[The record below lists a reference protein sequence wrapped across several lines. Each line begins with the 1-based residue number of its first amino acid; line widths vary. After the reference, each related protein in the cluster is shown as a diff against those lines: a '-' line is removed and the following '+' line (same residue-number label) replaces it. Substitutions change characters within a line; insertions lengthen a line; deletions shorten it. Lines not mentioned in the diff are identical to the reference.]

1 MSKMWVIIKR
11 EYAQVVKKKSF
22 IVGILLTPLFMVA
35 ITVLPALLAS
45 KKSADTHELAIIDLD
60 DKGIGESFSESLA
73 QYTLDDDQPAYEV
86 IDIFNISPDDSV
98 KLAQQR
104 LELDS
109 LVRNKEL
116 KSYLVI
122 NDNAA
127 QNDSIVLVAKSFGF
141 RTNSHFEKRL
151 SDILSGIRLNKSEVN
166 LEIDSILNLT
176 RRIDISQQAP
186 GGIERDFM
194 TMYLGG
200 IVFVMI
206 IFMTIITYG
215 QVLMRSIIE
224 EKNSRIIEVMISS
237 VSPFQLMAGKII
249 GLGLANLTQVGIWI
263 IIGMGIYSFRGDL
276 NISADVAATMFN
288 PVFLTFFL
296 AYMLIGYIMYSTLFA
311 LIGSIVNT
319 DKEAQNF
326 IFPIT
331 MGLIL
336 PVMTAMYII
345 QEPDSAIT
353 VTMSMIPFFTPT
365 MMILRLNFI
374 GVEAFTFANPIILEA
389 TIGLVITSLTTLLI
403 IWLTSK
409 IFRIGILMYGK
420 RPTLPE
426 IIKWMRY
433 K

>member
-22 IVGILLTPLFMVA
+22 IVGIILTPLFMVA
-35 ITVLPALLAS
+35 ITVLPAMLAS
-45 KKSADTHELAIIDLD
+45 KQSDDTHEMAIIDLD
-60 DKGIGESFSESLA
+60 DKGVGEKFAESLN
-73 QYTLDDDQPAYEV
+73 QYTLDDDLPAYEV
-86 IDIFNISPDDSV
+86 TDIYNINPDDTL
-98 KLAQQR
+98 KLAEQR
-104 LELDS
+104 SFLDS
-109 LVRNKEL
+109 LVRDKQL
-116 KSYLVI
+116 KSYLII
-122 NDNAA
+122 NYKAEE
-127 QNDSIVLVAKSFGF
+127 NDSIVLVAKSFGF
-141 RTNSHFEKRL
+141 RNNSRFEKRM
-151 SDILSGIRLNKSEVN
+151 SDILSGIRLDNTEVN
-166 LEIDSILNLT
+166 LEVDSILNLT
-176 RRIDISQQAP
+176 RRIDLSQQAP

-194 TMYLGG
+194 TMYMGG
-200 IVFVMI
+200 IIFVMI

-263 IIGMGIYSFRGDL
+263 VIGLGIYSFRGDL

-296 AYMLIGYIMYSTLFA
+296 AYLLIGYIMYSTLFA

-331 MGLIL
+331 MCLIL

-353 VTMSMIPFFTPT
+353 VTMSLIPLFTPT
-365 MMILRLNFI
+365 MMILRMNFI
-374 GVEAFTFANPIILEA
+374 GVDAFTFANPIILEA
-389 TIGLVITSLTTLLI
+389 TIGIVITSLTTLLI

-426 IIKWMRY
+426 IFKWMRY

>member
-22 IVGILLTPLFMVA
+22 IVGIVLTPLFMIA
-35 ITVLPALLAS
+35 ISVLPAILAS
-45 KKSADTHELAIIDLD
+45 KKSTDTHKIAIIEMD
-60 DKGIGESFSESLA
+60 DKKVGQKFAESLKR
-73 QYTLDDDQPAYEV
+73 YTLDNDLPAYEV
-86 IDIFNISPDDSV
+86 TDIYNINPDDTT
-98 KLAQQR
+98 KLAEQR
-104 LELDS
+104 AVLDS
-109 LVRNKEL
+109 LVRAKQL
-116 KSYLVI
+116 KSYLII
-122 NDNAA
+122 NHKAEE
-127 QNDSIVLVAKSFGF
+127 NDSIVLVAKSFVF
-141 RTNSHFEKRL
+141 RTNSRFEGRL
-151 SDILSGIRLNKSEVN
+151 SEILSGIRLNDSDVN
-166 LEIDSILNLT
+166 LEVDSLLKLT
-176 RRIDISQQAP
+176 RRIDLNQQSP
-186 GGIERDFM
+186 GGRERDFL

-263 IIGMGIYSFRGDL
+263 VIGIGIYNFRGSLD
-276 NISADVAATMFN
+276 ISADVAATMFN
-288 PVFLTFFL
+288 PVFLSFFL
-296 AYMLIGYIMYSTLFA
+296 IYLLIGYIMYSTLFA

-331 MGLIL
+331 MCLIL
-336 PVMTAMYII
+336 PVMVAMYII
-345 QEPDSAIT
+345 QEPDSVIT
-353 VTMSMIPFFTPT
+353 ITLSMIPIFTPT
-365 MMILRLNFI
+365 MMILRMNFI
-374 GVEAFTFANPIILEA
+374 GVEAFTFANPIIFEA
-389 TIGLVITSLTTLLI
+389 TIGVVITTLTTLLI
-403 IWLTSK
+403 IWLTAK

-433 K
+433 N

>member
-1 MSKMWVIIKR
+1 MNKMWVIIKR

-22 IVGILLTPLFMVA
+22 IVGIFLTPIFMAV
-35 ITVLPALLAS
+35 ITILPAMLAS
-45 KKSADTHELAIIDLD
+45 QKSDTTHKLAIIEMDNRQ
-60 DKGIGESFSESLA
+60 IGERFAESLT
-73 QYTLDDDQPAYEV
+73 QYTLDNDLPAYE
-86 IDIFNISPDDSV
+86 IAEIYYISPDDTA
-98 KLAQQR
+98 KLTEQR
-104 LELDS
+104 AILDS
-109 LVRNKEL
+109 LVRGKEL
-116 KSYLVI
+116 KSYLII
-122 NDNAA
+122 NNNAEV
-127 QNDSIVLVAKSFGF
+127 NDSIVLVAKSFGF
-141 RTNSHFEKRL
+141 STNSRFEKRL

-176 RRIDISQQAP
+176 RRIDLTQQAP
-186 GGIERDFM
+186 GGIERDFL
-194 TMYLGG
+194 TMYMGG
-200 IVFVMI
+200 IIFVMI

-263 IIGMGIYSFRGDL
+263 ILGIGIYIFRGDL
-276 NISADVAATMFN
+276 DINADVAATMFN

-296 AYMLIGYIMYSTLFA
+296 VYMFIGYIMYSTLFA

-331 MGLIL
+331 MILIL

-345 QEPDSAIT
+345 QEPDSALT
-353 VTMSMIPFFTPT
+353 VTISLIPIFTPT
-365 MMILRLNFI
+365 LMIMRMNFI
-374 GVEAFTFANPIILEA
+374 GVDAFTFSNPIVLEA
-389 TIGLVITSLTTLLI
+389 TIGIVLTSLTTLLI
-403 IWLTSK
+403 IWITSK

-433 K
+433 N

>member
-1 MSKMWVIIKR
+1 MNKMWVVIKR

-22 IVGILLTPLFMVA
+22 IVGILLTPLFMAA
-35 ITVLPALLAS
+35 ITIMPAMLAS
-45 KKSADTHELAIIDLD
+45 KKADSTHKLAIIELD
-60 DKGIGESFSESLA
+60 NKQIGERFSESLNR
-73 QYTLDDDQPAYEV
+73 YVLEDSLPAYEV
-86 IDIFNISPDDSV
+86 IDIYAIDPEDTAEVS
-98 KLAQQR
+98 KQR
-104 LELDS
+104 FVLDS
-109 LVRNKEL
+109 LVRAKEI

-122 NDNAA
+122 NQNAEVD
-127 QNDSIVLVAKSFGF
+127 DSIVLVAKSFGF
-141 RTNSHFEKRL
+141 RTNSRFEKRL

-186 GGIERDFM
+186 GGLERDFM
-194 TMYLGG
+194 TMYMGG

-249 GLGLANLTQVGIWI
+249 GLGLANLTQVGIWLV
-263 IIGMGIYSFRGDL
+263 IGVGIYSFRGDL
-276 NISADVAATMFN
+276 NISADITATLFN
-288 PVFLTFFL
+288 PVFIGFFL
-296 AYMLIGYIMYSTLFA
+296 AYMMIGYIMYSTLFA

-331 MGLIL
+331 MALIL

-345 QEPDSAIT
+345 QEPDSVLT
-353 VTMSMIPFFTPT
+353 VTMSLIPIFTPT
-365 MMILRLNFI
+365 LMILRMNFI

-389 TIGLVITSLTTLLI
+389 TIGVIITSLTTLLI

-409 IFRIGILMYGK
+409 IFRVGILMYGK

-426 IIKWMRY
+426 IFKWMRY

>member
-22 IVGILLTPLFMVA
+22 IVGILLTPIFMAA
-35 ITVLPALLAS
+35 ITIMPAMLAS
-45 KKSADTHELAIIDLD
+45 KKADDTHKMAVIEMD
-60 DKGIGESFSESLA
+60 DKKIGEKFAESLT
-73 QYTLDDDQPAYEV
+73 QYTLDNDLPAYEV
-86 IDIFNISPDDSV
+86 TGIFNINADDTA
-98 KLAQQR
+98 KLAEQR
-104 LELDS
+104 SILDS
-109 LVRNKEL
+109 LVRGKEI

-122 NDNAA
+122 NSNAA
-127 QNDSIVLVAKSFGF
+127 ENDSIILVAKSFGF
-141 RTNSHFEKRL
+141 RTNSRFEKRL

-186 GGIERDFM
+186 GGLERDFM
-194 TMYLGG
+194 TMYMGG

-263 IIGMGIYSFRGDL
+263 VIGLGIYSFRGDL
-276 NISADVAATMFN
+276 NISADVTATLFN
-288 PVFLTFFL
+288 PVFLLFFL
-296 AYMLIGYIMYSTLFA
+296 VYMFIGYIMYSTLFA

-331 MGLIL
+331 MALIL

-345 QEPDSAIT
+345 QEPDSVLT
-353 VTMSMIPFFTPT
+353 VTMSLIPIFTPT
-365 MMILRLNFI
+365 LMILRMNFI

-389 TIGLVITSLTTLLI
+389 TIGVIITSLTTLLI

-426 IIKWMRY
+426 IIKWMRI

>member
-1 MSKMWVIIKR
+1 MNKMWVIIKR

-22 IVGILLTPLFMVA
+22 IVGIFLTPIFMAV
-35 ITVLPALLAS
+35 ITILPAMLAS
-45 KKSADTHELAIIDLD
+45 KKSDTTHKMAIIEMDNRQ
-60 DKGIGESFSESLA
+60 IGERFAESLT
-73 QYTLDDDQPAYEV
+73 QYSLDNDLPAYE
-86 IDIFNISPDDSV
+86 IAEIYNISPDDTA
-98 KLAQQR
+98 KLTEQR
-104 LELDS
+104 AILDS
-109 LVRNKEL
+109 LVRGKEL

-122 NDNAA
+122 NNNAEV
-127 QNDSIVLVAKSFGF
+127 NDSIVLVAKSFGF
-141 RTNSHFEKRL
+141 RTNSRFEKRL

-176 RRIDISQQAP
+176 RRIDLTQQAP
-186 GGIERDFM
+186 GGIERDFL
-194 TMYLGG
+194 TMYMGG
-200 IVFVMI
+200 IIFVMI

-263 IIGMGIYSFRGDL
+263 ILGIGIYIFRGDL
-276 NISADVAATMFN
+276 DINADVAATMFN

-296 AYMLIGYIMYSTLFA
+296 VYMFIGYIMYSTLFA

-331 MGLIL
+331 MILIL

-345 QEPDSAIT
+345 QEPDSALT
-353 VTMSMIPFFTPT
+353 VTISLIPIFTPT
-365 MMILRLNFI
+365 LMIMRMNFI
-374 GVEAFTFANPIILEA
+374 GVDAFTFANPIVLEA
-389 TIGLVITSLTTLLI
+389 TIGIVITSLTTLLI

-433 K
+433 N